1 MYDEKKLKE
10 FYESTIEDYNRNL
23 RVEDI
28 AVVQTVERADNSFT
42 QIGMRPLIEDDMF
55 IDPGFFPRLPSAGM
69 MVAVGEE
76 DFLIKALLDNKEIE
90 RIEMKEDVKEF
101 PKYAYNYNEAVILLS
116 TKFFVKIFTQLM
128 NRIAYGSSHP
138 ILDSRYRIISIPEKM
153 LGSRIIIIE
162 KNAILWEKELFL
174 DKTTGKKEK
183 IDIMVKPASIGKVD
197 ITLRS
202 INKIKY
208 IDSELIKILEVQN
221 EPTTT

>member
-1 MYDEKKLKE
+1 MYDQKKLKE

-42 QIGMRPLIEDDMF
+42 QIGMRPLIGEDMF
-55 IDPGFFPRLPSAGM
+55 IDPGFSPRLPSAGM

-76 DFLIKALLDNKEIE
+76 DFLIKSILDNKEIE

-101 PKYAYNYNEAVILLS
+101 PKYAYDYNNAVILLS

-128 NRIAYGSSHP
+128 NRIAYGGSHP
-138 ILDSRYRIISIPEKM
+138 ILDVRYRIISIPEKM
-153 LGSRIIIIE
+153 LGSRVIIIG

-183 IDIMVKPASIGKVD
+183 IDIMVKPASIGNVE

-202 INKIKY
+202 VNKIKY
-208 IDSELIKILEVQN
+208 IDKELIKILEVTN
-221 EPTTT
+221 EILV